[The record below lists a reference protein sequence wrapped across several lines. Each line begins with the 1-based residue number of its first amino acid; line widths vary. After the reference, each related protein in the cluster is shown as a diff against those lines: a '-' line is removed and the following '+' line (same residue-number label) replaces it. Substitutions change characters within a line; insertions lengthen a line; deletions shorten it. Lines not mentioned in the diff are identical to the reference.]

1 MTEST
6 PAPTS
11 AAAFSGNI
19 VPDSRPIAASA
30 TSSGRAVAVSNINW
44 TRPAHGQV
52 MPIEQQSGE
61 ATDGEEQDEEND
73 QARR

>member
-11 AAAFSGNI
+11 AAAFSGSI
-19 VPDSRPIAASA
+19 VPDSRPICGQRDEQRQG
-30 TSSGRAVAVSNINW
+30 GRCKQHQLDP
-44 TRPAHGQV
+44 PAHRQFA
-52 MPIEQQSGE
+52 PIEQQSGE
-61 ATDGEEQDEEND
+61 APNGEEQDEEND